1 MSRLHVH
8 VKHGLC
14 TSHTVDTQATLWRT
28 WQDSVYLYNGRDG
41 SGDGRGCGWRLSL
54 RCHDYS
60 RSLSGVWGLFQ
71 LTTTTQEAIVS
82 ATTYNDQQNFI
93 LLFRQLPPIAAMTSP
108 TIGTSSLSSG
118 SSLILM
124 ALLSTG
130 GVKVID
136 VTVTSAE
143 VNASPSPFSSFTAIV
158 LTSSLSSLT
167 QAHKQEIK
175 CLQEEN
181 RWMRSLC
188 IAEVIEF
195 NKTFDLRKWCIHTFW
210 RVPSIRHHKRPRG
223 FLQFHREAFCIEN
236 TTHGRYLYLGRYQYI
251 CGHITTLLQEQLKR

>member
-1 MSRLHVH
+1 M
-8 VKHGLC
+8 
-14 TSHTVDTQATLWRT
+14 
-28 WQDSVYLYNGRDG
+28 YLYNGRDG

-82 ATTYNDQQNFI
+82 ATTYNDQQKFI

-143 VNASPSPFSSFTAIV
+143 VSASPSPFSSFTATA

-167 QAHKQEIK
+167 GAQARNQKV
-175 CLQEEN
+175 
-181 RWMRSLC
+181 S
-188 IAEVIEF
+188 
-195 NKTFDLRKWCIHTFW
+195 
-210 RVPSIRHHKRPRG
+210 S
-223 FLQFHREAFCIEN
+223 RE
-236 TTHGRYLYLGRYQYI
+236 
-251 CGHITTLLQEQLKR
+251 K